1 MARDHLTG
9 EVTGSVI
16 VGRYAF
22 QVGAPAGMRLTL
34 APSSERTPVGPV
46 EDALARRP
54 PAVPAQTPAAK
65 PSEFVDDASRV
76 TDVAKQAVQLFGA
89 LAKGQELDASS
100 LEVEI
105 HTLLELLDHLDR
117 QGRFNEAIRLAQAA
131 CALFALALRW
141 AELVHSLDVALHA
154 AQQTS
159 DSPTEAWAVHEL
171 GSLMLGADNVLAA
184 VDFLGR
190 ARDERERLGEPRDLC
205 LPA

>member
-105 HTLLELLDHLDR
+105 
-117 QGRFNEAIRLAQAA
+117 IRYSSCLTSWIGKAGSMRRSAWHKQP
-131 CALFALALRW
+131 ALYSRS
-141 AELVHSLDVALHA
+141 HSAGPNSCIRS
-154 AQQTS
+154 TS
-159 DSPTEAWAVHEL
+159 HFTQHNRRPTHPPKRGQFMSWAV
-171 GSLMLGADNVLAA
+171 
-184 VDFLGR
+184 
-190 ARDERERLGEPRDLC
+190 
-205 LPA
+205 